1 MFKNF
6 LRDSS
11 ALALMMALVLGA
23 GAIAQ
28 AQEEE
33 PQSPVIQI
41 GKSDVQETRET
52 RKDVSAIT
60 DGAIVD
66 SPEQSPLP
74 KYWIGLA
81 GGTIPAEHVLR
92 AHIDLPEN
100 QGLLV
105 ASLVPDSPA
114 AKSGLKQ
121 HDILLRANDIDLHE
135 MHDLIDLVLAE
146 GAKKGQIALEVLRK
160 GERETVYLT
169 PEERPADAARPQLGD
184 DGGFG
189 EGFGIVGQDG
199 LPKEMLQQFQGRMPF
214 EFRNFGPGVIVGG
227 GGQGVGNIP
236 NGVSV
241 NIAKEAGKP
250 THVTVTRGDE
260 TWEVVGDD
268 PESLKQLPEDLQP
281 FVEQMLQGA
290 SPMDLHM
297 GRMGQHPMPEFGDG
311 RLRERMERM
320 EKRMQEMLERLEDR
334 PVEQPVPTDE
344 QTK

>member
-1 MFKNF
+1 MSKNF
-6 LRDSS
+6 QRGGTEW
-11 ALALMMALVLGA
+11 ALMAALVFGA

-33 PQSPVIQI
+33 PQNPVIQI
-41 GKSDVQETRET
+41 GKSDVQETPSSSPA
-52 RKDVSAIT
+52 VT

-66 SPEQSPLP
+66 SPDQPPLP

-105 ASLVPDSPA
+105 ANIVPDSPA
-114 AKSGLKQ
+114 AKAGLKQ
-121 HDILLRANDIDLHE
+121 HDILLRANDIELHE

-160 GERETVYLT
+160 GERETIYLT

-184 DGGFG
+184 EGGFG
-189 EGFGIVGQDG
+189 EGFGIVGPDG
-199 LPKEMLQQFQGRMPF
+199 LPKEMLQQFQTRVPF
-214 EFRNFGPGVIVGG
+214 EFRNFGPGVIIGGG

-311 RLRERMERM
+311 PLRERMERM

>member
-1 MFKNF
+1 MFKIF
-6 LRDSS
+6 QRGGTEW
-11 ALALMMALVLGA
+11 ALMAALVFGV
-23 GAIAQ
+23 GGTAQ

-33 PQSPVIQI
+33 PQDPVIQI
-41 GKSDVQETRET
+41 GKSDVPDQQNLPPA
-52 RKDVSAIT
+52 VP
-60 DGAIVD
+60 DGAVVD
-66 SPEQSPLP
+66 SPDESSLP

-81 GGTIPAEHVLR
+81 GGPIAAEHVLR
-92 AHIDLPEN
+92 AHVDLPEN

-105 ASLVPDSPA
+105 VSIVPDSPA
-114 AKSGLKQ
+114 AKAELRQ
-121 HDILLRANDIDLHE
+121 HDILLRANETELHE
-135 MHDLIDLVLAE
+135 MHDLVDIVLAE

-169 PEERPADAARPQLGD
+169 PEERPADVGRAQLGD

-189 EGFGIVGQDG
+189 EGFGIVGPDG
-199 LPKEMLQQFQGRMPF
+199 LPKEMLQQFHGRLPF

-227 GGQGVGNIP
+227 GGGQGVGNMP
-236 NGVSV
+236 SGVSV

-250 THVTVTRGDE
+250 TKVTVTRGDE
-260 TWEVVGDD
+260 KWEVVGDD

-281 FVEQMLQGA
+281 FVEQMLEGA

-297 GRMGQHPMPEFGDG
+297 GRMGQQPMPEFGDG
-311 RLRERMERM
+311 RLQERMERM

-334 PVEQPVPTDE
+334 AAEQPAPTDE